1 MEQSYALRV
10 AGIFVIMFASLAGV
24 TTTLGLFSGNK
35 GKGGGGSSPL
45 YLTARCFA
53 AGVMLGVAFM
63 HLLADANASLVPIT
77 SGCEEPEEA
86 ELEEAA
92 EGVRRLTECAYVNF
106 PALATTMASVGAL
119 MVLVAEQVAIATLTP
134 SVALGGVKQ
143 VKHVSECDMSNSAV
157 GSGGG
162 GGDCTCEPL
171 ATGIEMQTVPPVGFC
186 DDDHDRGHDHDHGH
200 DHSHVDSQADG
211 HGHNHSRPL
220 ALALSGDKNDI
231 ALLVKAVVMEIAIAM
246 HSIVI
251 GVAFGALGDVTEL
264 VGLLVALSFHQLF
277 EGIALGAALQ
287 SARTQLGERKV
298 WTFALTFAVTTP
310 IGILIGLFA
319 LPTDEAPS
327 DNQEYAQ
334 GILNAIAAGNL
345 IYIALVEMVSEDFKS
360 PLAAKSGNLRAAMI
374 VALLAGDLCLAILA
388 VWA

>member
-1 MEQSYALRV
+1 
-10 AGIFVIMFASLAGV
+10 
-24 TTTLGLFSGNK
+24 
-35 GKGGGGSSPL
+35 
-45 YLTARCFA
+45 
-53 AGVMLGVAFM
+53 
-63 HLLADANASLVPIT
+63 
-77 SGCEEPEEA
+77 
-86 ELEEAA
+86 
-92 EGVRRLTECAYVNF
+92 
-106 PALATTMASVGAL
+106 
-119 MVLVAEQVAIATLTP
+119 
-134 SVALGGVKQ
+134 
-143 VKHVSECDMSNSAV
+143 
-157 GSGGG
+157 
-162 GGDCTCEPL
+162 
-171 ATGIEMQTVPPVGFC
+171 
-186 DDDHDRGHDHDHGH
+186 
-200 DHSHVDSQADG
+200 
-211 HGHNHSRPL
+211 
-220 ALALSGDKNDI
+220 LSGDKNDI

-287 SARTQLGERKV
+287 SARAQLGERKV

-345 IYIALVEMVSEDFKS
+345 IYIALVEMVSEDFRS

-388 VWA
+388 IWA

>member
-1 MEQSYALRV
+1 MDESFSLRI
-10 AGIFVIMFASLAGV
+10 AGIFVIMFASLSGV
-24 TTTLGLFSGNK
+24 TTTLGSISGNK
-35 GKGGGGSSPL
+35 AKGGGGSSPW

-53 AGVMLGVAFM
+53 AGIMLGVAFM

-92 EGVRRLTECAYVNF
+92 ERARRLTECAYVNF

-119 MVLVAEQVAIATLTP
+119 MVLVAEQVAIFTLTP
-134 SVALGGVKQ
+134 SKVQVKQ
-143 VKHVSECDMSNSAV
+143 VKHVSECDVSNFAV
-157 GSGGG
+157 GVGGSSA
-162 GGDCTCEPL
+162 DCTCEPL
-171 ATGIEMQTVPPVGFC
+171 AGIELQTVPPALSN
-186 DDDHDRGHDHDHGH
+186 DDNGHDHDHDH
-200 DHSHVDSQADG
+200 DHSHAGGQVDG
-211 HGHNHSRPL
+211 HGHNHSRPI
-220 ALALSGDKNDI
+220 AIALSGDKVDL
-231 ALLVKAVVMEIAIAM
+231 ALIVKAVVMEVAIAL

-264 VGLLVALSFHQLF
+264 VGLLVALAFHQLF

-298 WTFALTFAVTTP
+298 WAFALTFTITTP

-327 DNQEYAQ
+327 DGQEYAQ

-345 IYIALVEMVSEDFKS
+345 IYIALVEMVSGDFRS
-360 PLAAKSGNLRAAMI
+360 PLAAKSVNLRAAMI
-374 VALLAGDLCLAILA
+374 VALLAGDLCMAILA